1 MSKCCNYP
9 KHENNEI
16 FSLQNK
22 YNYYLNTNTTHSL
35 LGEWEECSTAK
46 DVVSVAHNWCAYLPM
61 GRTCI
66 ALNERQTIVENGVII
81 WQNKRTKNNINLR
94 GVDGSYAVI
103 DEQMKMSKKTF
114 FEKQD
119 ALDYATIKSIKYR
132 AKYLV
137 IRCLGVDFW
146 G

>member
-35 LGEWEECSTAK
+35 LGEWGECSTVK
-46 DVVSVAHNWCAYLPM
+46 DVVSVAHNWCSYLPM

-81 WQNKRTKNNINLR
+81 WQNKRPKNNINLR

-119 ALDYATIKSIKYR
+119 AIDYATIKSIKYR

>member
-35 LGEWEECSTAK
+35 LGEWAECSMTK

-81 WQNKRTKNNINLR
+81 WQNKRPKNNINLR
-94 GVDGSYAVI
+94 GVDGSYTVI

-119 ALDYATIKSIKYR
+119 AIDYATIKSIKYR

>member
-1 MSKCCNYP
+1 MSQCCNYP

-22 YNYYLNTNTTHSL
+22 YNYYLNTNTTYSL

-46 DVVSVAHNWCAYLPM
+46 DVVSVAHNWCSYLPM

-66 ALNERQTIVENGVII
+66 ALNERQTILENGAII
-81 WQNKRTKNNINLR
+81 WQNKRPKNNINLR

-119 ALDYATIKSIKYR
+119 AIDYATIKSIKYR

>member
-1 MSKCCNYP
+1 
-9 KHENNEI
+9 
-16 FSLQNK
+16 
-22 YNYYLNTNTTHSL
+22 
-35 LGEWEECSTAK
+35 
-46 DVVSVAHNWCAYLPM
+46 M

-81 WQNKRTKNNINLR
+81 WQNKRPKNNINLR

-119 ALDYATIKSIKYR
+119 VLDYATIKSIKYR

>member
-1 MSKCCNYP
+1 
-9 KHENNEI
+9 
-16 FSLQNK
+16 
-22 YNYYLNTNTTHSL
+22 
-35 LGEWEECSTAK
+35 
-46 DVVSVAHNWCAYLPM
+46 M

-66 ALNERQTIVENGVII
+66 ALNERQIIVENGVII
-81 WQNKRTKNNINLR
+81 WQNKRPKNNINLR
-94 GVDGSYAVI
+94 GVDGSYTVI

-119 ALDYATIKSIKYR
+119 AIDYATIKSIKYR